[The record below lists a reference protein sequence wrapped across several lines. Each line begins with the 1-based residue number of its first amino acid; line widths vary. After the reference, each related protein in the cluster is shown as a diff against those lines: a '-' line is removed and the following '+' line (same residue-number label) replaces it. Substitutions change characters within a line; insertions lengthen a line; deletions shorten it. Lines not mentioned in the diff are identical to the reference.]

1 MAGWSWEAW
10 GGMALL
16 MLLFWLL
23 LIGAVVA
30 LLRIVRTEH
39 SSAPATPPGGDGVAG
54 TAESVLAER
63 YARGEI
69 EEEEFLRRRSI
80 LRGR

>member
-1 MAGWSWEAW
+1 
-10 GGMALL
+10 
-16 MLLFWLL
+16 
-23 LIGAVVA
+23 
-30 LLRIVRTEH
+30 
-39 SSAPATPPGGDGVAG
+39 VAG